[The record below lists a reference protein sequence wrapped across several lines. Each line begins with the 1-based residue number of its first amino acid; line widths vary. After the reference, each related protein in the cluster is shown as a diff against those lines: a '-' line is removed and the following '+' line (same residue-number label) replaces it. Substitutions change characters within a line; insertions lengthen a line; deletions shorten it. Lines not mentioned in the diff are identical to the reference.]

1 MSGERRGGMM
11 MRLSLLGVICGTLLL
26 APLGAQAAEFELP
39 APVVAPAIPE
49 GASTK
54 PVNLAKVQFD
64 IAPDAAWGEFRGGLL
79 CLPYGKLS
87 WPPKYVRATQENF
100 AAIFRR
106 DMLASGF
113 SDGGED
119 MFATDTSLPGEYI
132 VGARVK
138 SARGRVCSWL
148 TEQGDNLQK
157 AAIALDVDWQVYSK
171 VQRKTVAT
179 ISTTGGAR
187 HESFRTDSE
196 ARALLDAFGQNAKA
210 LAATPE
216 FRALFVTTAASTPEP
231 VAEDR
236 GAIKFTAVRPGP
248 PMPIS
253 ERPGSVVAVFATGG
267 MGSAFLISE
276 EGYMITNE
284 HVVGTDK
291 TVRVR
296 WSDGF
301 ETEAKV
307 LRSHKLRDIA
317 LVQTS
322 ARGRTPFTLRASG
335 ARPGETV
342 LAIGAPLDAKFQGT
356 LTKGIVSANRI
367 FDGFSFIQS
376 DVTVNHGNSGG
387 PLLDEKGQVIGI
399 TDLGY
404 QPDGVP
410 TGINLFIPIG
420 DALDFLNLKPAP

>member
-1 MSGERRGGMM
+1 MRI
-11 MRLSLLGVICGTLLL
+11 RLSLLGVICSALLL

-39 APVVAPAIPE
+39 PPVVAPPIPD

-79 CLPYGKLS
+79 CLPYGRLS
-87 WPPKYVRATQENF
+87 WPPKYVRASQENF
-100 AAIFRR
+100 VAIFRR

-119 MFATDTSLPGEYI
+119 MFAADASTPGEYV

-148 TEQGDNLQK
+148 TEQGANLQK
-157 AAIALDVDWQVYSK
+157 AAIALDVDWQIYSK
-171 VQRKTVAT
+171 VQRKTLAT

-187 HESFRTDSE
+187 YESFRTDSE
-196 ARALLDAFGQNAKA
+196 ARALLDAFGQNARA

-216 FRALFVTTAASTPEP
+216 FRALFITTEASAPEP
-231 VAEDR
+231 AATQ
-236 GAIKFTAVRPGP
+236 GPILFTVPRPGP
-248 PMPIS
+248 PPPIS
-253 ERPGSVVAVFATGG
+253 ERPGAVVTVFATGG

-301 ETEAKV
+301 ESEAKV
-307 LRSHKLRDIA
+307 LRSHKLRDVA
-317 LVQTS
+317 LLQTG
-322 ARGRTPFTLRASG
+322 ARGRTPFVLRAAG

-342 LAIGAPLDAKFQGT
+342 LAIGAPLEAKFQGT
-356 LTKGIVSANRI
+356 LTRGIVSANRI
-367 FDGFSFIQS
+367 FEGFSFIQS

-399 TDLGY
+399 TDLGF
-404 QPDGVP
+404 QPDGIP
-410 TGINLFIPIG
+410 TGINLFIPIA
-420 DALDFLNLKPAP
+420 DAVDFLNLKPSP